1 LPFALQ
7 NTQRIAAERRDSAA
21 KRTIETMAQAYTNT
35 ALLMDD
41 TVDFG
46 AVENLNK
53 KIIRDGEEALLLA
66 MLEMATEDFQKYL
79 LATDP
84 QGKALFQEAEEWILS
99 IDHRWFFSFEN
110 ICHHLNLSPSYIRR
124 GLMRWKEAKLRA
136 HADQCADIPKPAEA
150 SEGANAVTDGDQ
162 LNETTSRAGI

>member
-1 LPFALQ
+1 
-7 NTQRIAAERRDSAA
+7 
-21 KRTIETMAQAYTNT
+21 MAQSYNNT

-41 TVDFG
+41 TTDFG
-46 AVENLNK
+46 AVENLTK

-84 QGKALFQEAEEWILS
+84 QGKALFQEAEEWILTT
-99 IDHRWFFSFEN
+99 DRRWFFSFNN
-110 ICHHLNLSPSYIRR
+110 ICRHLNLSPSYIRR

-136 HADQCADIPKPAEA
+136 HAEQCADIPKPPEA
-150 SEGANAVTDGDQ
+150 SEGAGLATDGEQ
-162 LNETTSRAGI
+162 K